1 MDAPGLLHGF
11 RLITLDTVGSTND
24 EAKRLAGEGAGD
36 GTLIRARRQTA
47 GRGRLGRTWVSETGN
62 LYVSMILKPGC
73 RLGQAGQVGFV
84 AANAVADA
92 ITEVLPG
99 TVTVGCKWPNDVL
112 AAGRKVSGMLLESE
126 MSGTGNLDWLIA
138 GIGINVDSHPK
149 DANFPA
155 TSLKAC
161 GADGG
166 ISADTVLEAFCRHF
180 RAGYAEWSRDGFEP
194 ARRAWLAHAVGR
206 GRDIRARTATAT
218 LEGVFED
225 VDAGGALVVRE
236 ADGRRTLVSAGDVY
250 FPEPPP
256 SAGV

>member
-1 MDAPGLLHGF
+1 MDATGLLHGF

-24 EAKRLAGEGAGD
+24 EARRLAGKGAGD

-47 GRGRLGRTWVSETGN
+47 GRGRLGRSWVSEAGN

-73 RLGQAGQVGFV
+73 RLGQAGQVGFA

-92 ITEVLPG
+92 ITEVMPA

-126 MSGTGNLDWLIA
+126 MNATGELDWLIV
-138 GIGINVDSHPK
+138 GIGINIDSHPE
-149 DANFPA
+149 DVNFPA

-161 GADGG
+161 GADGCV
-166 ISADTVLEAFCRHF
+166 SADTVLEAFCRNF

-194 ARRAWLAHAVGR
+194 VRRAWLARAVGR
-206 GRDIRARTATAT
+206 GKDIRARTATAT

-225 VDAGGALVVRE
+225 MDTGGALIVRG
-236 ADGRRTLVSAGDVY
+236 ADGTLTKVSAGDVY
-250 FPEPPP
+250 FPVMPP
-256 SAGV
+256 SAGE